1 MRAPPSTTA
10 RPGWLH
16 RWWLDRPM
24 RAKGMG
30 VVAGPLSA
38 LIAVTTSSLTLQANE
53 RQERSVAL
61 TASAL
66 TTSAQQVLSDAVN
79 AETGARGYAAT
90 RDPVFLQ
97 PYNLT
102 LTRIARDEAVLQAA
116 AIAEGDGRAERTAA
130 ATTTKVMT
138 D

>member
-1 MRAPPSTTA
+1 MRSPPSA
-10 RPGWLH
+10 GVHPGRMQ
-16 RWWLDRPM
+16 RWWLARPM
-24 RAKGMG
+24 RAKGMV
-30 VVAGPLSA
+30 VVAVPLVA
-38 LIAVTTSSLTLQANE
+38 LIAVSSASLTLEANE

-102 LTRIARDEAVLQAA
+102 LTRIAGDEAVLQAA
-116 AIAEGDGRAERTAA
+116 AIAEGDARAER
-130 ATTTKVMT
+130 
-138 D
+138 